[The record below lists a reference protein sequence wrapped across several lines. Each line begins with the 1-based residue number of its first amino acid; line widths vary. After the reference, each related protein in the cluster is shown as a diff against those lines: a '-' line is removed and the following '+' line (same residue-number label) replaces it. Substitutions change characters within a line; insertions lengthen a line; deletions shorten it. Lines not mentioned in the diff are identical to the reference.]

1 MSDNDRI
8 AMNRRVVEEFRANNG
23 KVRGWGPLILL
34 TTRGAKTG
42 QTRIY
47 PLMSVPDGESYIAV
61 ASKGGAPENPSWYHN
76 LLAHPDVTV
85 EIGNERF
92 LATARLLT
100 GNERTQAWAK
110 AVAVFPAYGEY
121 QKKTIRE
128 LPVFLLER
136 GANA

>member
-1 MSDNDRI
+1 MGGGCS
-8 AMNRRVVEEFRANNG
+8 AG
-23 KVRGWGPLILL
+23 LLSSCSPPQGP
-34 TTRGAKTG
+34 ASG
-42 QTRIY
+42 QTRIN
-47 PLMSVPDGESYIAV
+47 PLIALPDGENYFAV

-100 GNERTQAWAK
+100 GDERTQAWAK

-121 QKKTIRE
+121 QKKTIRK

>member
-1 MSDNDRI
+1 VRTTSQSLPKE
-8 AMNRRVVEEFRANNG
+8 AHQKTRRG
-23 KVRGWGPLILL
+23 T
-34 TTRGAKTG
+34 TTR
-42 QTRIY
+42 
-47 PLMSVPDGESYIAV
+47 LS
-61 ASKGGAPENPSWYHN
+61 
-76 LLAHPDVTV
+76 HPDVTV

-92 LATARLLT
+92 LATARLLA
-100 GNERTQAWAK
+100 GDERTQAWAK